1 MDANEALPIVR
12 SLADGRDPQ
21 SGAPLP
27 QESVFHQPQVI
38 RALFA
43 AAAALEL
50 SANKPAAAGG
60 PWSSEEEQK
69 LIERFDAGLAPA
81 DIAQAHGRTKG
92 AIISRL
98 VKLGKI
104 SKSEETAAAPSAPKP
119 TPARRIVPDDGI
131 PF

>member
-1 MDANEALPIVR
+1 MDANQALPIVR
-12 SLADGRDPQ
+12 TLADGRDPQ
-21 SGAPLP
+21 SGTQLP
-27 QESVFHQPQVI
+27 KESVFHQPEVI

-43 AAAALEL
+43 AAAALEQVA
-50 SANKPAAAGG
+50 SKPPAAGG
-60 PWSSEEEQK
+60 AWPSEEEQK
-69 LIERFDAGLAPA
+69 LIERFDAGISPA

-104 SKSEETAAAPSAPKP
+104 SKGEEPPTVRP
-119 TPARRIVPDDGI
+119 TPTLPKRVVPDDGI

>member
-43 AAAALEL
+43 AAAVLEL
-50 SANKPAAAGG
+50 SASKPAAAGG

-69 LIERFDAGLAPA
+69 LVGQFDAGIAPA
-81 DIAQAHGRTKG
+81 DIAQAHGRTRG

-104 SKSEETAAAPSAPKP
+104 SKGEETHTAGPVPKP
-119 TPARRIVPDDGI
+119 ISARLVVPDDGI